1 MAKKD
6 VVLKGKA
13 QAALSTGGEVSADE
27 ISWLHSEDKITAA
40 GKVRIVK
47 DDTVAT
53 ADKATTDTGI
63 ENLRLEGNAEVQKG
77 AGR

>member
-1 MAKKD
+1 MGKKD
-6 VVLKGKA
+6 VALKGNTH
-13 QAALSTGGEVSADE
+13 AALSTGGEVSADE
-27 ISWLHSEDKITAA
+27 IGWLHSEDKIVAT

-47 DDTVAT
+47 DDVLAT
-53 ADKATTDTGI
+53 ADKAVTDTGM